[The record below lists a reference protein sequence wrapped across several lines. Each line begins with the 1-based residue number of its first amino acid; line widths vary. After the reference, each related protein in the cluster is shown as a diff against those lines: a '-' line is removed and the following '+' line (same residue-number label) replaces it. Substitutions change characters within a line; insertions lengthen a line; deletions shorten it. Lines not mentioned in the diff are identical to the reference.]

1 MGYTDSMTYHTGTTQ
16 SARTTYGLGT
26 QYRYIE
32 GLWDNVYDWMDG
44 CYYNNNGLNVISNPN
59 NFSDSA
65 NGTLVGTP
73 SSGYP
78 SDFTIPTAS
87 GLEWALF
94 PSAANGSQTTYVPD
108 YWYFDGSSPCLYHG
122 GYCYQ
127 YQYHGPFYVSC
138 ISTSSSD
145 SNVGCRLQERPPKAA

>member
-1 MGYTDSMTYHTGTTQ
+1 
-16 SARTTYGLGT
+16 
-26 QYRYIE
+26 
-32 GLWDNVYDWMDG
+32 MDG

-108 YWYFDGSSPCLYHG
+108 YWNFSGSYPCLCHG
-122 GYCYQ
+122 GDCDQ
-127 YQYHGPFYVSC
+127 YQNHGPFYVYC
-138 ISTSSSD
+138 YRTSVSD
-145 SNVGCRLQERPPKAA
+145 DYIGCRLQERPPKAA

>member
-1 MGYTDSMTYHTGTTQ
+1 MS
-16 SARTTYGLGT
+16 RE
-26 QYRYIE
+26 RI
-32 GLWDNVYDWMDG
+32 
-44 CYYNNNGLNVISNPN
+44 NGLNVISNPN

-108 YWYFDGSSPCLYHG
+108 SWYFGGSYPCLYHG
-122 GYCYQ
+122 GLYYQ
-127 YQYHGPFYVSC
+127 YQDRGPFCVDCSG
-138 ISTSSSD
+138 TSYS
-145 SNVGCRLQERPPKAA
+145 VGFIGCRLQERPPKAA

>member
-1 MGYTDSMTYHTGTTQ
+1 MS
-16 SARTTYGLGT
+16 S
-26 QYRYIE
+26 
-32 GLWDNVYDWMDG
+32 
-44 CYYNNNGLNVISNPN
+44 SNPN

-108 YWYFDGSSPCLYHG
+108 YWYFVGSYPCLYHG
-122 GYCYQ
+122 GYYYRGQ
-127 YQYHGPFYVSC
+127 NHGPFYVDF

-145 SNVGCRLQERPPKAA
+145 DYIGCRLQERPPKAA

>member
-1 MGYTDSMTYHTGTTQ
+1 
-16 SARTTYGLGT
+16 
-26 QYRYIE
+26 
-32 GLWDNVYDWMDG
+32 MDG

-108 YWYFDGSSPCLYHG
+108 NWYFHGSYPCLYHG
-122 GYCYQ
+122 GSYGQ
-127 YQYHGPFYVSC
+127 GQSRGPFYVSYVG
-138 ISTSSSD
+138 TSYSSGD
-145 SNVGCRLQERPPKAA
+145 IGCRLQERPPKAA